1 MKKNV
6 GNIDVILRVILGIA
20 IIAVGFLFQSWWG
33 LVGILPLATGFFGI
47 CPLYSL
53 LGIST
58 CPVKHPH
65 KK

>member
-6 GNIDVILRVILGIA
+6 GDVDVIIRVILGLG
-20 IIAVGFLFQSWWG
+20 IIGLGILLQSWWG
-33 LVGILPLATGFFGI
+33 LIGILPLATGFFGI

-53 LGIST
+53 FGIST
-58 CPVKHPH
+58 CATKN